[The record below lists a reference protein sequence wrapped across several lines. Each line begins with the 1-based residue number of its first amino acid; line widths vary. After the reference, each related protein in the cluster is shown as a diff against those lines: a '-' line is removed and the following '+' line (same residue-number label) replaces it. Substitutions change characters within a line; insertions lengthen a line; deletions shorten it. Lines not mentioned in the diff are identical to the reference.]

1 MGSAV
6 PRARPGGPAQETR
19 TRQVDRTDEL
29 YARPDAGQSTPD
41 HTTQDAVRV
50 TTYSM
55 THAARSDSLSL
66 SLSLSVCV
74 CVCTLDRAVD
84 TDRGRAYQYSRPID
98 SDGGLQPAFA
108 L

>member
-1 MGSAV
+1 MACGCSAV
-6 PRARPGGPAQETR
+6 PRARPSGPAQETR

-66 SLSLSVCV
+66 SLSLCV
-74 CVCTLDRAVD
+74 CVCAHWTGPWTQIAAGHIS
-84 TDRGRAYQYSRPID
+84 TAAP
-98 SDGGLQPAFA
+98 
-108 L
+108 

>member
-55 THAARSDSLSL
+55 THAARSDSLS
-66 SLSLSVCV
+66 
-74 CVCTLDRAVD
+74 TLDRAVD